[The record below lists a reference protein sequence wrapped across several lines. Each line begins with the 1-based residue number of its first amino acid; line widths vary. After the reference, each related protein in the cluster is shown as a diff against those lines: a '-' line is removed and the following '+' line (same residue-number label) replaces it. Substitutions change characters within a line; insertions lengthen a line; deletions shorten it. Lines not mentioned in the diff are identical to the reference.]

1 MKELILTE
9 KEKEILMNL
18 ILGEFNSIRTLNANI
33 YFKIQEYEKDLHAI
47 YKKIMDST
55 ETKEE

>member
-1 MKELILTE
+1 MKELVLTE

-47 YKKIMDST
+47 YKKIVDNM
-55 ETKEE
+55 EAEEE